1 MYVCVCVCMYAC
13 MYVCL
18 YVCKCI
24 YVYICIC
31 IHVYMYV
38 CTFAC
43 MNALVIPGCLP
54 YESIC
59 QRHVAR
65 SMKNQS
71 QPSFAQ
77 HPARTWA

>member
-1 MYVCVCVCMYAC
+1 
-13 MYVCL
+13 
-18 YVCKCI
+18 
-24 YVYICIC
+24 
-31 IHVYMYV
+31 MYV